1 VGVLFAVFGLVFIAF
16 AIVALLVGSSP
27 SLMLGHVVLGA
38 GFLLYALVT
47 SFREIRDFLAQG
59 VPGRSARYGGNV
71 LLQTV
76 IVIAILVMVAFVSV
90 RNPVKWDWTEAGVH
104 SLSPA
109 TLEVL
114 EQIPEDPGIEILAFF
129 VAGSGE
135 GARAVFDRYTYRSD
149 RVKVRFVDPNARP
162 ELAQR
167 HDVRTNGVILVC
179 AGPCGAAEGSTRVA
193 QPTEQELTSAIRS
206 VISDKRKVY
215 FVTGHGEA
223 SVEDSE
229 ASGLSRIK
237 TALEDENID
246 VATLLLAREP
256 GVPEDADA
264 VVVAGP
270 TQRFLDRELSALD
283 GYLRGGGSILFL
295 SEPFHALNLQAQVR
309 EWGIELGDDVI
320 VDQQIQLFAGP
331 KLGVQP
337 IVNEYG
343 SHPITEDM
351 QGRPT
356 LFQLARSVRAADGAD
371 VVLLAKTGKASW
383 AETDLE
389 RFSNESRVELNEEDE
404 RGPVA
409 LAAAL
414 TLPQQEGAERE
425 GRLVVVGDYDFATNR
440 YVAEFFNADL
450 LLNMINW
457 LVGEEQFISI
467 DRKLPR
473 ASRAAMTIDQFRNF
487 RFLSLFV
494 LPEAILLAGLLVWWR
509 RRT

>member
-343 SHPITEDM
+343 SHPITEL
-351 QGRPT
+351 QRKSGRAERGGRARPRRVGGRPHAAAAGGRRARGQARRRRR
-356 LFQLARSVRAADGAD
+356 LRLRDQSLRGRVLQRRPAPQHDQLAGRRGAVHLDRPQAPACVSRRDDDRSVPELPIPVPVRA
-371 VVLLAKTGKASW
+371 T
-383 AETDLE
+383 
-389 RFSNESRVELNEEDE
+389 
-404 RGPVA
+404 RGDPA
-409 LAAAL
+409 RR
-414 TLPQQEGAERE
+414 PP
-425 GRLVVVGDYDFATNR
+425 RLVAAPN
-440 YVAEFFNADL
+440 L
-450 LLNMINW
+450 
-457 LVGEEQFISI
+457 
-467 DRKLPR
+467 
-473 ASRAAMTIDQFRNF
+473 SRSR
-487 RFLSLFV
+487 
-494 LPEAILLAGLLVWWR
+494 
-509 RRT
+509 